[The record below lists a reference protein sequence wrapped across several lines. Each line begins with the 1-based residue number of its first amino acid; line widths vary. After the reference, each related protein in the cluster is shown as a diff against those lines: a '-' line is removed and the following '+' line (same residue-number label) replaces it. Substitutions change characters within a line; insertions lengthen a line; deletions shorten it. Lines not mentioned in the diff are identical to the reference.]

1 MKLFAIAALL
11 VMLACAG
18 EPPAPPHDTGVR
30 EIAVGDTPDY
40 PVVCSRGIVLLNTS
54 ERSVSVVD
62 LEAGVEAARI
72 PLPTE
77 GWVTDLAVDDS
88 GDRAFVPTN
97 DGKVF
102 EIDLA
107 GLVAKTLFDDERL
120 YFWAAAWDA
129 PRRRLLLSV
138 GRMGQR
144 KKEPREQETIHAL
157 VDGRLTKLVSPPVGP
172 QVMRVRGDRLWCAG
186 LAHCVL
192 GFGER
197 AGGVGVVDLATDTL
211 LRHELLPVGDAND
224 LAIGPGGRIWAA
236 DESGR
241 LLGFGPDL
249 GEAVVRNLFDFWG
262 DERCELANN
271 VEVDETRVLV
281 AMSSSDRIFEYERR
295 DGFLSDRPVRE
306 YDLTDVGPLTGMCLL
321 PDGRLAAT
329 IQERNV
335 VRLIRREDARPFT
348 GFRKD

>member
-1 MKLFAIAALL
+1 MRPIAIAALL
-11 VMLACAG
+11 VVLACAE
-18 EPPAPPHDTGVR
+18 EPPAPPPDTGVR
-30 EIAVGDTPDY
+30 EIAVGEDPCSPT
-40 PVVCSRGIVLLNTS
+40 VCSRGIVLWNSS

-62 LEAGVEAARI
+62 LEADVEAARI

-77 GWVTDLAVDDS
+77 GWVLDLAVDDG

-107 GLVAKTLFDDERL
+107 GLEAKTLFDDERL
-120 YFWAAAWDA
+120 YFRTAEWDA

-138 GRMGQR
+138 GRLGQR
-144 KKEPREQETIHAL
+144 KKEPPEQESIHAL
-157 VDGRLTKLVSPPVGP
+157 VDGRLTKLISPPVGP
-172 QVMRVRGDRLWCAG
+172 LVMRARGDRLWCAG

-192 GFGER
+192 GAGER

-211 LRHELLPVGDAND
+211 LRHELLPVGDAGD
-224 LAIGPGGRIWAA
+224 LAIGPGGRLWAA

-241 LLGFGPDL
+241 LLGFAPDL
-249 GEAVVRNLFDFWG
+249 GEAVVRNLFDFWE

-271 VEVDETRVLV
+271 VEVDESRVLV
-281 AMSSSDRIFEYERR
+281 AMSGSDRIFEYERR

-306 YDLTDVGPLTGMCLL
+306 YDLTGIGVVTGMCLL

-329 IQERNV
+329 VMERNV
-335 VRLIRREDARPFT
+335 VRLFRREDARPFT
-348 GFRKD
+348 GFGED